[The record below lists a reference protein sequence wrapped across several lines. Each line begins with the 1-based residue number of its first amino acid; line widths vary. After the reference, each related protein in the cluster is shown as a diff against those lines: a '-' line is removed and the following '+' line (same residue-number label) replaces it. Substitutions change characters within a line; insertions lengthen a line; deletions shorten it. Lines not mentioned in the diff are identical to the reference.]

1 MVMNKLLIF
10 FFFISNLGFSQ
21 GVQTIGKTKGVM
33 TPAQM
38 GMSFIEVPIEGSPY
52 INEIFKKGK
61 TIING
66 KHTSDALMRY
76 DAYHDAIEIKNENGI
91 ARTLLRRNNI
101 VADIDGTIYMVREF
115 IEAGEKK
122 MGYFNPLN
130 EGYVRLLKKPKKIFI
145 QAENPENGYNTFKP
159 AKYQDISMYYMQNGD
174 KPAIETKLSKRK
186 ILSFLDDNS
195 EFLKQFI
202 KNNELNMRSES
213 DIIKLI
219 NYYNTHEKDKKL
231 SK

>member
-1 MVMNKLLIF
+1 
-10 FFFISNLGFSQ
+10 
-21 GVQTIGKTKGVM
+21 M

-38 GMSFIEVPIEGSPY
+38 GMSFFEVPIEGSPY

-76 DAYHDAIEIKNENGI
+76 DAYHDAIEIENENGK

-101 VADIDGTIYMVREF
+101 VADIDGVIYIVREF
-115 IEAGEKK
+115 FEAGDKK

-130 EGYVRLLKKPKKIFI
+130 EGYVRLLKKPKKIFV
-145 QAENPENGYNTFKP
+145 QAVNPKNGYDIFKP
-159 AKYQDISMYYMQNGD
+159 AKYQNISMYYMQNGD

-186 ILSFLDDNS
+186 ILSFLDGNS
-195 EFLKQFI
+195 EILKQFI

-219 NYYNTHEKDKKL
+219 NYYNTQEIENVL
-231 SK
+231 